1 MGIPTLKVFVKKN
14 CVQELHHVN
23 ILLLKQGYVME
34 ILLTLEAAS
43 DWTMVDQSNTS
54 ESKNDQDL
62 SLRFYMEDE
71 KDDAVDDYS
80 LHIVSS
86 GPLIRVR
93 QGGHIRSLSSGC
105 EFKRHSG
112 LLHRFGRLNGS
123 RDDPML
129 RAKRY

>member
-1 MGIPTLKVFVKKN
+1 
-14 CVQELHHVN
+14 
-23 ILLLKQGYVME
+23 ME
-34 ILLTLEAAS
+34 ILLTLETAS

-54 ESKNDQDL
+54 EPKNDQDL
-62 SLRFYMEDE
+62 SLGFYLDDE

-80 LHIVSS
+80 LHMVSS
-86 GPLIRVR
+86 GPLTRVR

-105 EFKRHSG
+105 EFKRHSC
-112 LLHRFGRLNGS
+112 LLNRFGRWNSS